1 MPSFTIDPPILCRVV
16 EARSADF
23 ARLSLRIDAPPGTAG
38 HYNLIVRKADSAGTT
53 TMQQG
58 GDFDLA
64 ESFTREVGKLTV
76 SVRPD
81 GQLSVEASVQVGG
94 RKISCAYDN
103 TQNL

>member
-1 MPSFTIDPPILCRVV
+1 
-16 EARSADF
+16 
-23 ARLSLRIDAPPGTAG
+23 
-38 HYNLIVRKADSAGTT
+38 
-53 TMQQG
+53 MQQG